1 MKDYKKYLNPANKVP
16 MIEILDFNTDVYI
29 INQTGKKISIK
40 HYLNTYLFPI
50 GETESKELLFP
61 LYYRVIFN
69 RQSVKIKS
77 NIKRP
82 FPESKFNIK
91 SLSEIDKSLMEREA
105 LALTYIINEIYIR
118 VWVSRMKDETALP
131 EQRVEEDF
139 DINQIFNSFKYSDF
153 ELPAV
158 INKLLLAK
166 IQKNAILLKQD
177 HEVDKFLNQSQTL
190 NAFQLLQFLKTQNS
204 EWIKFEATFHPQIW
218 FFDLHYFNFLD
229 FTDIYN
235 DLGATVID
243 VLYKDFREKFT
254 TYCQELNLIGL
265 SDEVFRLIRS

>member
-16 MIEILDFNTDVYI
+16 MIEILGNNSIVRIVNNT
-29 INQTGKKISIK
+29 QKKISIK

-77 NIKRP
+77 NIKTP
-82 FPESKFNIK
+82 FPESKFKIE
-91 SLSEIDKSLMEREA
+91 SLSEIDKLLLEREA
-105 LALTYIINEIYIR
+105 LALTYIIDEIYNNVR
-118 VWVSRMKDETALP
+118 VSKMRDETALI
-131 EQRVEEDF
+131 EQRVEDEF
-139 DINQIFNSFKYSDF
+139 DINQIFGSFKYSDF

-158 INKLLLAK
+158 INRLLLKK
-166 IQKNAILLKQD
+166 IQENSVLLKENQ
-177 HEVDKFLNQSQTL
+177 EVDKFLNRSENL
-190 NAFQLLQFLKTQNS
+190 NAFQLLQFLKAQSS
-204 EWIKFEATFHPQIW
+204 EWEIFETKFHPQIW

-229 FTDIYN
+229 FTDLYN

-243 VLYKDFREKFT
+243 VLYIDFNEKFMS
-254 TYCQELNLIGL
+254 YCEESNLIGL
-265 SDEVFRLIRS
+265 SNEVIRLIRP